1 MIVFQVNQLP
11 AKGDKITYQGR
22 VYTLTQTPTQ
32 SLQYLYSAE
41 GEHRNETGYHTKS
54 FHFELK

>member
-1 MIVFQVNQLP
+1 MIVFQVNKLP
-11 AKGDKITYQGR
+11 VQGDKVNYQGR

-32 SLQYLYSAE
+32 ELQYLYSAE
-41 GEHRNETGYHTKS
+41 GKYSNEYGHHTKS